1 MTHTIKV
8 QMFGNFR
15 MDYNGAPFVAEKMH
29 KESQFN
35 RLMQAMMHYS
45 DSGIAKDKLEEIVI
59 GERDIDAPHTA
70 LRVIVYK
77 TKQKLT
83 QLGLPGK
90 NLIYLEGGIYYW
102 TPDIE
107 IEEDAA
113 EFEKIYNEACALEK
127 QIPQET
133 EHEKTVCDE
142 QTKEIEDKLLELYV
156 KALYLYKG
164 EFLSAYTGETWIAQ
178 EARRYD
184 EAEELYT
191 DVVDYYL
198 RECGIYP
205 SSRLL
210 EILEKYS
217 NQMNHAHEILENIQ
231 EGMSE
236 QEETER
242 GGYFCGYPVFRGIYQ
257 SSIRIMK
264 RTRVPVYLM
273 LCTLE
278 DEEGRQVQS
287 ETKMNKYSRQLKK
300 CVGESIR
307 YSDIYTSYGK
317 VQFLI
322 MLIGIKR
329 EDCEIVKK
337 RINRQF
343 AKKNPKAAE
352 KYHVNSIVCEL

>member
-113 EFEKIYNEACALEK
+113 EFEKIYNEA
-127 QIPQET
+127 
-133 EHEKTVCDE
+133 
-142 QTKEIEDKLLELYV
+142 
-156 KALYLYKG
+156 
-164 EFLSAYTGETWIAQ
+164 
-178 EARRYD
+178 
-184 EAEELYT
+184 
-191 DVVDYYL
+191 
-198 RECGIYP
+198 
-205 SSRLL
+205 
-210 EILEKYS
+210 
-217 NQMNHAHEILENIQ
+217 
-231 EGMSE
+231 
-236 QEETER
+236 
-242 GGYFCGYPVFRGIYQ
+242 
-257 SSIRIMK
+257 
-264 RTRVPVYLM
+264 
-273 LCTLE
+273 
-278 DEEGRQVQS
+278 
-287 ETKMNKYSRQLKK
+287 
-300 CVGESIR
+300 
-307 YSDIYTSYGK
+307 
-317 VQFLI
+317 
-322 MLIGIKR
+322 
-329 EDCEIVKK
+329 
-337 RINRQF
+337 
-343 AKKNPKAAE
+343 
-352 KYHVNSIVCEL
+352 